1 MFSPKNILVPTDF
14 SEASD
19 RALNQALDIAE
30 QFHSRIYL
38 LHVIT
43 ESLQRCGED
52 YCLDESIIKQW
63 ETASLNAARE
73 RLQKEVEKLA
83 ASRKV
88 DIVYDVKRGF
98 PSEMILQEQEEKG
111 IDLIVI
117 SSRGRTT
124 FMNFLLGSVAKRVLR
139 GAKCQVLL
147 VKE

>member
-52 YCLDESIIKQW
+52 YCLDESIIKI
-63 ETASLNAARE
+63 ETTWGTRHCPLPSILCMLPVTTYSLTR
-73 RLQKEVEKLA
+73 
-83 ASRKV
+83 S
-88 DIVYDVKRGF
+88 
-98 PSEMILQEQEEKG
+98 
-111 IDLIVI
+111 
-117 SSRGRTT
+117 T
-124 FMNFLLGSVAKRVLR
+124 
-139 GAKCQVLL
+139 
-147 VKE
+147 

>member
-14 SEASD
+14 SESSD
-19 RALNQALDIAE
+19 RALKQALDMAE

-52 YCLDESIIKQW
+52 YCLDESIIKEW
-63 ETASLNAARE
+63 ETASLKTARE
-73 RLQKEVEKLA
+73 RLQKEGEKLA

-88 DIVYDVKRGF
+88 DIVCDVKRGY
-98 PSEMILQEQEEKG
+98 PSETILREQEEKG

-117 SSRGRTT
+117 SSRGRTGL
-124 FMNFLLGSVAKRVLR
+124 MNFLLGSVARKVLR

-147 VKE
+147 VKS